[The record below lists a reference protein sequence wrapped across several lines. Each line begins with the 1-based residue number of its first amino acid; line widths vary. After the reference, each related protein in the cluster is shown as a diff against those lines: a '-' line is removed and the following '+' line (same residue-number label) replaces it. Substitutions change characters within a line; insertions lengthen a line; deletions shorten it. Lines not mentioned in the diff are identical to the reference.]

1 MKFTGL
7 LVASFASLILVTS
20 TAFASQVGYECEA
33 DGKSIT
39 LAYSYSSGFLPEVD
53 MLTID
58 GQDFTHS
65 SKVRVF
71 RGSGTVF
78 TVANYR
84 AGKSMYFGI
93 NTPSGTYYQLEGGA
107 QYPMTCKAFPQPAA
121 PAADDRL

>member
-1 MKFTGL
+1 MKLTGL
-7 LVASFASLILVTS
+7 LVASFATLILVTS
-20 TAFASQVGYECEA
+20 SAFASQFGYECTA

-39 LAYSYSSGFLPEVD
+39 LTYSYSGGYHVD
-53 MLTID
+53 TLSID

-65 SKVRVF
+65 SKVQVF

-107 QYPMTCKAFPQPAA
+107 QYPMTCKSLPQPAA